1 MNTSSEEAVRGGKST
16 SSSLVTIG
24 MIIFD
29 LGMMARGNIV
39 VDAFDIAMSVEAIEI
54 APEGRKS
61 I

>member
-1 MNTSSEEAVRGGKST
+1 M
-16 SSSLVTIG
+16 TIG